1 MRGPTGSRSSML
13 AARKAFGFLVL
24 ILSSQVIAATSAMS
38 HASNFNAAAGSAGK
52 LGALVDTLA
61 SKVANVNGLMKDAD
75 PLLLASHLPF
85 LEASCSESEGGV
97 DGGNVT
103 ERMRTVGRA
112 LISEKRELKMQMPQM
127 PQMPQMEPI
136 EFEGKYGVEYFAGPD
151 SSHGKKFKA
160 EIPIGKLGEYPLE
173 LWLPDARTFI
183 PKDKYSAWFL
193 VINLIDSIFLRW
205 YVENAKCDFMLPTI
219 KPPGPEPG
227 EIVCTRPKIKVS
239 YCIKFQTHTPLIQPS
254 VPVCIPEDIM
264 QTLFNIGPAIGGIV
278 ENVINQFSPYL
289 LPLLNDYI
297 ANGGTQE
304 QLFEAL
310 NILLGEPALADLLR
324 GSGGGGGGGL
334 SGAGSGGGS
343 SIGALVGLLQS
354 PAIGVLLDGVDVGN
368 LVLGEGFKGVLST
381 LIDSPYVPPQ
391 FQPLLKE
398 TGPYLPYIIS
408 NYYGCGGET
417 ESFFDAINSVLE
429 NPLVQPFLNDP
440 SLLESTVG
448 NSELIA
454 ATLPALYASVVTNNP
469 PMYNWLVTLPTQCI
483 VDQGYVQPVAVIL
496 TQGTPFAQVGAAVPK
511 LVDDYYNTGCL
522 TEQMLA
528 FTPVLLES
536 LTLPPA
542 QQTNTLFQK
551 TGTTPSGEE
560 VGFTKPFNGGPSIL
574 QCLTPN
580 LSVLTTVL
588 AVG

>member
-1 MRGPTGSRSSML
+1 MRGRTGSRSSML

-310 NILLGEPALADLLR
+310 NILLGEPALVDLLR
-324 GSGGGGGGGL
+324 GSGGGGSGGL

-391 FQPLLKE
+391 LQPLLKE
-398 TGPYLPYIIS
+398 MGPYLPYIIS

-429 NPLVQPFLNDP
+429 NPLVQPFLSGSSSLGGSGGGAFNP
-440 SLLESTVG
+440 NLLPAAYSLLITK
-448 NSELIA
+448 NPTMYDWLL
-454 ATLPALYASVVTNNP
+454 TLPA
-469 PMYNWLVTLPTQCI
+469 QCI

-496 TQGTPFAQVGAAVPK
+496 TQGTPFAQIGAAVPK
-511 LVDDYYNTGCL
+511 IVDDYYNTGCV

-528 FTPVLLES
+528 FAPVLLQS
-536 LTLPPA
+536 LAAPDPA
-542 QQTNTLFQK
+542 QQTSTLFNNS
-551 TGTTPSGEE
+551 GVTPEGQE
-560 VGFTKPFNGGPSIL
+560 VKINTPFNGGPTIL
-574 QCLTPN
+574 QCLSPN
-580 LSVLTTVL
+580 IGVLSSVISL
-588 AVG
+588 G